1 MAGLEKM
8 TTDQRAIARDT
19 LREAADLLRLL
30 RMDPVQMKEANDMAQ
45 RCDVV
50 AEKLRDDI

>member
-1 MAGLEKM
+1 M

-19 LREAADLLRLL
+19 LSETADLLRLL